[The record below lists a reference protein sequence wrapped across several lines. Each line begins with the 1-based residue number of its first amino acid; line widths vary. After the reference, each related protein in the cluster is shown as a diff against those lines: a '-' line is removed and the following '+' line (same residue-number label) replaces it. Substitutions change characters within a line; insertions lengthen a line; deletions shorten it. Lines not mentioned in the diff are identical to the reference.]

1 MSETF
6 QRELQDETG
15 ILISYDKKKK
25 RGWKEDRMSQ
35 LKKGNG
41 AQMEDTTRKIYHI
54 HIKCD
59 IHFQNYIQELHHVP
73 KHENRDQGDSTTK
86 DQTD

>member
-25 RGWKEDRMSQ
+25 RGWKEDGKSQ
-35 LKKGNG
+35 LKKGNE
-41 AQMEDTTRKIYHI
+41 AQMEDTIKKISVI
-54 HIKCD
+54 
-59 IHFQNYIQELHHVP
+59 
-73 KHENRDQGDSTTK
+73 ENI
-86 DQTD
+86 